1 MPKIRD
7 LGVKVIPET
16 MRPLEVGQ
24 GGCDCSNPVTFIC
37 GCSNPITIYCGCSN
51 WATCGATCGCSD
63 PVTCGACTAFTCF
76 CSRPDTVIGVC
87 AVTIPTW
94 GVDRNQ
100 VAALKEALRNRL
112 EEIERFEATLGPQS
126 TDDVEARETE
136 IKAELE
142 RLKTRRKELD
152 ARKK

>member
-1 MPKIRD
+1 MVDSPSGKESIMPKIRD

-37 GCSNPITIYCGCSN
+37 GCSNPITIYCGCSD
-51 WATCGATCGCSD
+51 WI
-63 PVTCGACTAFTCF
+63 TCGACTGYTCY
-76 CSRPDTVIGVC
+76 CSRQDTVIGVC

-112 EEIERFEATLGPQS
+112 EEIERYEATLGPQS
-126 TDDVEARETE
+126 TDEVEARETE
-136 IKAELE
+136 IKTELE
-142 RLKTRRKELD
+142 RLKARRKDLD